1 MWTDNLAKSLIKKV
15 TVTVNGSVTQHL
27 DSNSNMIIKHEN
39 IKKED
44 CLICN
49 SNNNELFGVIHKYD
63 LDKKKYFYYLND
75 QFYPYIQKKTN
86 NKNSMNIDE
95 KDIQLVMDQ
104 TNLNREESIKELGKN
119 DVITVIMNNSLFK

>member
-1 MWTDNLAKSLIKKV
+1 MWTDNLAKNLINKV
-15 TVTVNGSVTQHL
+15 TVEVNGSVTQHF

-39 IKKED
+39 IKKKD

-63 LDKKKYFYYLND
+63 IDKKKYFYYLND
-75 QFYPYIQKKTN
+75 KFYPYIQEKTN
-86 NKNSMNIDE
+86 NENSMNIDE